1 MQIRTHFKSFLLFCA
16 VLSGPLLLARPFLE
30 LGSQLP
36 RNEAEIL
43 NKARDA
49 NDELYAQL
57 QSFVCHEEIQRYK
70 NAPDGRPGRILD
82 TITANLS
89 FENGI
94 EHYSD
99 IHQDNHLR
107 PSLTQISGAWS
118 EGEFGTLLLQTEKL
132 LSVEQVR
139 FQSFAA
145 VDGADA
151 GIYSF
156 RVSAEDSP
164 WDFQVSG
171 RHYHLPFQTDVWIS
185 VATGEILKIA
195 RTAVD
200 IPAEVRISEVE
211 WTVTLRPVDLNGKQ
225 WLLPKTSSYSV
236 LYSESNRREWNDMTF
251 SDYKRYG
258 SEVALRFDDAK

>member
-1 MQIRTHFKSFLLFCA
+1 MQVQLRAGSFLFVCA
-16 VLSGPLLLARPFLE
+16 FLSAPFLLAGPRATT
-30 LGSQLP
+30 QLTK
-36 RNEAEIL
+36 ADVEIL
-43 NKARDA
+43 NRARDA
-49 NDELYAQL
+49 NDDLYAQL

-70 NAPDGRPGRILD
+70 SGLDGRPARILD

-89 FENGI
+89 FENGV

-132 LSVEQVR
+132 LSAQRVV
-139 FQSFAA
+139 FQSSAKLDGVDAA
-145 VDGADA
+145 
-151 GIYSF
+151 IYSF
-156 RVSAEDSP
+156 RVGAEESP

-185 VATGEILKIA
+185 TATGEMLKIA

-211 WTVTLRPVDLNGKQ
+211 WAVTLQQVDLSGKQ

-236 LYSESNRREWNDMTF
+236 LYSESNRREWNEMTF

-258 SEVALRFDDAK
+258 SEVAIRFDKDSK